1 MDADVKPVMTS
12 GMKPVANSGVKSAV
26 IGVGGVML
34 AGLLAGWIYAS
45 SLGYQLDPGAL
56 FDPHNTYSGV
66 LVFLALFLAA
76 RALRPF
82 SVQTWR
88 FIWIAAAILYPICMV
103 TAFHAITGLAQQSV
117 LGSYMQRYQDNFRVE
132 NGRDATPQETAFA
145 QEHLQQELDQMP
157 SDPNMGHQAQSSV
170 NGNWF
175 WGPIWV
181 SLIAGIIL
189 KTRGYRL
196 KHQINLGRFIEKTDE
211 DQ

>member
-1 MDADVKPVMTS
+1 MDADVKSVAPAGV
-12 GMKPVANSGVKSAV
+12 KPVANSGAKAGVL
-26 IGVGGVML
+26 GVGGVML

-56 FDPHNTYSGV
+56 FDPHNTYSSV
-66 LVFLALFLAA
+66 LVVLALGLAA

-88 FIWIAAAILYPICMV
+88 LIWIAAAILYPICMV

-117 LGSYMQRYQDNFRVE
+117 MSSYMQRYQDNFRVE

-145 QEHLQQELDQMP
+145 QEHLQQEMDQMP

-170 NGNWF
+170 TGNWF
-175 WGPIWV
+175 WGPVWV
-181 SLIAGIIL
+181 SLVAGIIL

-196 KHQINLGRFIEKTDE
+196 KHQINLSRFIEKTDE
-211 DQ
+211 NQ

>member
-1 MDADVKPVMTS
+1 MDADVKPVAAL
-12 GMKPVANSGVKSAV
+12 GMKPVVNSGVKSV
-26 IGVGGVML
+26 VVGVGGTML

-45 SLGYQLDPGAL
+45 SMDYQLDPGAL
-56 FDPHNTYSGV
+56 FDLHNTYSSV
-66 LVFLALFLAA
+66 LVVITLLFAA

-82 SVQTWR
+82 SAPTWR
-88 FIWIAAAILYPICMV
+88 LIWIAAAILYPLCMV

-117 LGSYMQRYQDNFRVE
+117 MGSYMQRYQNNFRVE
-132 NGRDATPQETAFA
+132 NGRDATPQEAAVA

-175 WGPIWV
+175 WGPVWV
-181 SLIAGIIL
+181 SLVAGIIL

-196 KHQINLGRFIEKTDE
+196 KHRINLSRFIEKTDE
-211 DQ
+211 DK